1 MKKKIFI
8 IMCFF
13 IVPFLFGDEI
23 TDLLDKAKVQYAN
36 NDREALIKTIDTIKD
51 KLKNEETKKP
61 SSEAVEVSFNR
72 LKLTPEKYE
81 NKALKLKGVAISS
94 SSFMKLENYNKKN
107 EYGVLLSNVAQND
120 YFSAYLQ
127 DGDICFVMDDTFVDK
142 LLDIIPTGYSYYYN
156 IWTEPVYAYSYY
168 LTSYSTTKR
177 ICYIAKII
185 KLEAIEYNKMTG
197 QIFDTGE
204 FIEN

>member
-142 LLDIIPTGYSYYYN
+142 LLDIIPT
-156 IWTEPVYAYSYY
+156 
-168 LTSYSTTKR
+168 
-177 ICYIAKII
+177 
-185 KLEAIEYNKMTG
+185 
-197 QIFDTGE
+197 
-204 FIEN
+204 EN